1 MRKYSERDGPGKRM
15 LLLFAQQIAQLLQ
28 ILIICFNLALRFSFI
43 FFYLDNMHL
52 INLYMLI

>member
-1 MRKYSERDGPGKRM
+1 MRKYSEHDGPGKRM

-28 ILIICFNLALRFSFI
+28 ILICFNLALRFSFI

>member
-1 MRKYSERDGPGKRM
+1 MRKYSEHDGPGKRM
-15 LLLFAQQIAQLLQ
+15 LLLFAQQMAQLLQ
-28 ILIICFNLALRFSFI
+28 ILICFNLALRFSFI